1 VEPEARSQ
9 PGRVWRITRVTLLV
23 IYWILIVAFT
33 IVTVRYFL
41 PAQVAIRRHVPDTGS
56 IMALNILAGWTL
68 IGWVVAMVWACRDVP
83 LTAAEAQTM
92 IPQAGN

>member
-23 IYWILIVAFT
+23 IYWILIVC
-33 IVTVRYFL
+33 YFL